1 MILTILSLLCS
12 SHEATEFGSLSREW
26 AQEARREGWRI
37 DSTDAEVLE
46 ETMRDFGP
54 YLESVIGKAKLSR
67 VERRIKTP
75 YDVSD
80 ALDKVTGRRFGEYYP
95 SFYSYCE
102 SESRISDTSWLSR
115 ESEHFIFLYHP
126 GSRAAQDVALIEKVC
141 EQAFDDITGILSPD
155 SSQRSRLER
164 VIMTGGQE
172 PYYSGGKIPVRLHPN
187 RSGVGGYEESSGGQT
202 GFRPVWF
209 ADTVGYALWIN
220 LGYPGPVGLF
230 GIPHEVAHSLA
241 LLYLSNEALL
251 AGLMRGGANVTS
263 NKLRAAVLPDDLL
276 RLEGWAYM
284 IQNNYSAY
292 VRLNLWRS
300 SREAMAS
307 ASARFGFPDAFNL
320 LNGEVSKTALER
332 TLSVLGMDKSV
343 DYAERMRYFF
353 SAADMIRYLYERY
366 GSEKLARFL
375 ADQREPMEALLAVYS
390 LTPYALEDDW
400 KKDVVSE

>member
-1 MILTILSLLCS
+1 MIPMLLSLLCAS
-12 SHEATEFGSLSREW
+12 REEIGFGSKPRAW
-26 AQEARREGWRI
+26 VDEARSQGWRI
-37 DSTDAEVLE
+37 DSTDAEVFTK
-46 ETMRDFGP
+46 TMQDFGP
-54 YLESVIGKAKLSR
+54 YLESVIGRAKLSR

-80 ALDKVTGRRFGEYYP
+80 ALAKVTGRRFGEYYP

-102 SESRISDTSWLSR
+102 SKSRVADTSWLSR

-126 GSRAAQDVALIEKVC
+126 WSMASRDLALIESVA
-141 EQAFDDITGILSPD
+141 EQAFDDITTILAPD
-155 SSQRSRLER
+155 SSQHARIKR
-164 VIMTGGQE
+164 VIMTGDSA
-172 PYYSGGKIPVRLHPN
+172 PYYSGGKIPVRLHAS
-187 RSGVGGYEESSGGQT
+187 RSGVGGYEEFSGGQT

-220 LGYPGPVGLF
+220 LGYPGTPGLF
-230 GIPHEVAHSLA
+230 GIPHEVAHALA
-241 LLYLSNEALL
+241 LLYLSNEVLL
-251 AGLMRGGANVTS
+251 ADLMRGGGYVPS

-284 IQNNYSAY
+284 VQNNYSAY
-292 VRLNLWRS
+292 VRLALWRS

-307 ASARFGFPDAFNL
+307 ASMHFGFPDCFNL

-332 TLSVLGMDKSV
+332 TLSVLGLDKSL

-353 SAADMIRYLYERY
+353 TAADMIRYLYERY
-366 GSEKLARFL
+366 GSAKLASFL

-390 LTPYALEDDW
+390 LTPYALEDEW
-400 KKDVVSE
+400 KKDVVSK